1 MKLKRRQVLKIAI
14 IGYSGSGKSTLAS
27 FLGQHYNCDVLHL
40 DKIHFTSNWQERTI
54 DEMANDISRFML
66 QSDWIIEGNYST
78 CLYEEH
84 MREADCIIYFSFN
97 RFNCLSRVFRRYLKY
112 RGHTR
117 PSMAEDCNEKF
128 DFEFMKWIL
137 LDGRSNKYVKQYKAV
152 IKKYPDKTIVI
163 KNQKQ
168 LNHYMKQVN

>member
-1 MKLKRRQVLKIAI
+1 MLKIAI

-40 DKIHFTSNWQERTI
+40 DKIHFTSNWQERT
-54 DEMANDISRFML
+54 
-66 QSDWIIEGNYST
+66 SDWIIEGNYST
-78 CLYEEH
+78 CLYEER

-117 PSMAEDCNEKF
+117 PSMAEDCNEKI

-168 LNHYMKQVN
+168 LTHYMKQVN